1 MKVLPVAPIK
11 LLQNPKFCLFGTAVG
26 LSVLHLSLSWRM
38 LSNVDQ
44 LILNV
49 IFWGALL
56 CVLWR
61 KQDLLNLESDIFSS
75 FFGLLLIG
83 LVLIKSISLFWF
95 EAYFL
100 KLSPLLLAL
109 GLSLLASGIKGL
121 KQYWRELLFVL
132 LLCIPEGLFL
142 QIFDKLFHVSVLTAK
157 FAVFI
162 LWYLGFKV
170 SGQGINIFLPNG
182 RVFVETACTGISTLL
197 LLLKFSVLF
206 ILMFPT
212 ERLKKILVLLGSV
225 LIAFVT
231 SVIRVALMAIF
242 VSNKEIFDYWHGS
255 QGNQVFTTT
264 SILIFGLL
272 CRFLLHLNESESE
285 FATQDL
291 ESQ

>member
-1 MKVLPVAPIK
+1 MKVFPVAPIN

-38 LSNVDQ
+38 LSDVDQ

-157 FAVFI
+157 FAVFV

-170 SGQGINIFLPNG
+170 AGQGINIFLPNG

-197 LLLKFSVLF
+197 LLSKFS
-206 ILMFPT
+206 I
-212 ERLKKILVLLGSV
+212 I
-225 LIAFVT
+225 
-231 SVIRVALMAIF
+231 
-242 VSNKEIFDYWHGS
+242 
-255 QGNQVFTTT
+255 
-264 SILIFGLL
+264 
-272 CRFLLHLNESESE
+272 
-285 FATQDL
+285 
-291 ESQ
+291 